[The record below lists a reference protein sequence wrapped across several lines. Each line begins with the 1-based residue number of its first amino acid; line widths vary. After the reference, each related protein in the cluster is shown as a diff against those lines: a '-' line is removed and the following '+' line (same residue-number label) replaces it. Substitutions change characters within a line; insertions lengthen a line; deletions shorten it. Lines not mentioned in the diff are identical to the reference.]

1 MSAPEQATAPVVLRQ
16 IGVGEDGTPLYAYA
30 DRTPVVQ
37 PAPIRPARPIGAY
50 VAAGVGGAVALSA
63 LALSAAIL
71 AIALAIGA
79 VAVTICVL
87 VLRSMWERYLA
98 DKEGKR

>member
-1 MSAPEQATAPVVLRQ
+1 MSTPEQVTTGAVVRQ
-16 IGVGEDGTPLYAYA
+16 IGVGEDGTPIFTYV

-37 PAPIRPARPIGAY
+37 PTPIRSPRPVGAY
-50 VAAGVGGAVALSA
+50 VAAGVGGAVAVSA

-71 AIALAIGA
+71 AIAVSIGA
-79 VAVTICVL
+79 VAVTICVI

-98 DKEGKR
+98 DKEGK